1 LWGKTTQVSA
11 GASDYGSEG
20 VIAIAH
26 WGFAIMEPV
35 ALTGDASLGVLWW
48 ILGDL
53 VAILA
58 MFFIVLLHRRKR
70 A

>member
-1 LWGKTTQVSA
+1 
-11 GASDYGSEG
+11 
-20 VIAIAH
+20 
-26 WGFAIMEPV
+26 MEPV